1 MSTRKYIRSR
11 LRADAERIG
20 AKPSRYVNREFDAYQ
35 TKKYG
40 ATVRTIN
47 KAKSTHKRKT
57 WKTRIVIATAS
68 LRKRKSL
75 A

>member
-11 LRADAERIG
+11 LRAYAERIS

-35 TKKYG
+35 IKKVG
-40 ATVRTIN
+40 STVRTIH

-57 WKTRIVIATAS
+57 WKARIVLDTAKFG
-68 LRKRKSL
+68 KRESL